1 LHERI
6 VRRFTARLVRKSD
19 LALLNC
25 DIAALRAIQACR
37 PVRPRGVSVAVKRS
51 EQPVR
56 IAFFLVPQFSM
67 MSFAAAIEPLRSAN
81 RAAGQPLFEWVLAS
95 GDGEAVTASNGIP
108 VGVSGPLEAVEKPNT
123 SGKSSDDKRRV
134 RKVDMV
140 VVCAGLE
147 TPPYPRLYPLLRR
160 LSRHGVLIGAISSG
174 PFILAEAGLLN
185 GRRCTV
191 HWEYTDAF
199 RARFPRLQVTQELY
213 VIDHSV
219 FTCSGGTAALDMML
233 HFVKQVAGAELALVV
248 AEQFIHAQIRKQE
261 DHQRLDLHAR
271 YGIDHPKLIQAIA
284 LMEGTLEEPLDV
296 AEIASRANLSM
307 RQVERLFRQHLRSSP
322 KAFYMKLRLARARTH
337 LRHTLTPLRMIALEC
352 GFESTSHFCH
362 AYKRVYG
369 IPPTHERQSR
379 EGRGPEG
386 NGQPTL
392 PRLPVSL

>member
-1 LHERI
+1 MIGSSVDPPPGACVNPTSRC
-6 VRRFTARLVRKSD
+6 RTATLRHLVLYK
-19 LALLNC
+19 LAGLSGPGVKV
-25 DIAALRAIQACR
+25 AA
-37 PVRPRGVSVAVKRS
+37 KRS

-67 MSFAAAIEPLRSAN
+67 MSFAAAIEPLRAAN
-81 RAAGQPLFEWVLAS
+81 RAAGRSLFEWVLAS
-95 GDGEAVTASNGIP
+95 GDGEAVTASNGIA
-108 VGVSGPLEAVEKPNT
+108 VGVSGPLEEVGKPNNT
-123 SGKSSDDKRRV
+123 GKFADGKRGV
-134 RKVDMV
+134 GKVDIV
-140 VVCAGLE
+140 IVCAGLE

-213 VIDHSV
+213 VIDRGV

-233 HFVKQVAGAELALVV
+233 HFVQQVAGAELAMGV

-261 DHQRLDLHAR
+261 DHQRLNLHAR
-271 YGIDHPKLIQAIA
+271 YGIDHPKLIQALA
-284 LMEGTLEEPLDV
+284 LMEETLDEPLDV
-296 AEIASRANLSM
+296 AEIAGRANLST
-307 RQVERLFRQHLRSSP
+307 RQVERLFRHHLGSSP
-322 KAFYMKLRLARARTH
+322 KAFYLGLRLARARTL

-362 AYKRVYG
+362 TYKRVYG
-369 IPPTHERQSR
+369 IPPTHERHSR
-379 EGRGPEG
+379 GGRRPEG

-392 PRLPVSL
+392 PRLPVGL